1 MGADVLTA
9 ACRRAMIELYADT
22 SGYDGMPEPEFSDG
36 FLQFIKKLAAHVRR
50 GKYRRLTR
58 TAKIILVAAILALL
72 AALSAVAVREARILL
87 IDHGV
92 GSYLDVEKRT
102 GTISED
108 ITLGYIPEGF
118 HLTEE
123 YSSAHV
129 KTKSYYNSDGL
140 FFNITKMASYAV
152 GDINTEG
159 IVPQRKEING
169 IEYIISSDDNGTVMV
184 WISEKTKCLYSIDGN
199 IDESEL
205 FQIAIHCE

>member
-9 ACRRAMIELYADT
+9 ACKRAMIGLYADT

-36 FLQFIKKLAAHVRR
+36 FLQFIKKLAARVRG

-72 AALSAVAVREARILL
+72 AVLSAVAVREARILL

-92 GSYLDVEKRT
+92 GSYLDVEKRI
-102 GTISED
+102 GTIKED
-108 ITLGYIPEGF
+108 ISLGYIPEGF
-118 HLTEE
+118 LLTDESNSPDFQTRT
-123 YSSAHV
+123 YS
-129 KTKSYYNSDGL
+129 NSDGL
-140 FFNITKMASYAV
+140 FFNVTKMASYASV
-152 GDINTEG
+152 DINTEG
-159 IVPQRKEING
+159 IVPQRKEVNG
-169 IEYIISSDDNGTVMV
+169 IEYIISSDDNGTVIV

-199 IDESEL
+199 IDENEL